1 MSCQIR
7 GARDLLYFRLVR
19 MDTTSR
25 LGFDRQKMFLNLNFI
40 LNQKYNELGD
50 FFRSIKEIRRNTY

>member
-7 GARDLLYFRLVR
+7 GARDLLHFRLVR

-25 LGFDRQKMFLNLNFI
+25 LGFDRQKVFLNLNFI
-40 LNQKYNELGD
+40 LNQKYNELGG
-50 FFRSIKEIRRNTY
+50 FFRSIEEIRRNTY